1 MAKKWA
7 SDGVRVNVVSPGMIP
22 TGIMEAAGLSPETAR
37 EQFAL
42 GRSMQPLPREGSA
55 MDVAE
60 AVVHFASAPSVTG
73 AVLHV
78 DGGLS
83 LGG

>member
-22 TGIMEAAGLSPETAR
+22 TGIMEAAGLSPEIAR